1 MEMNRRT
8 FLKGSA
14 MAGAL
19 GFAALGMGACSPQ
32 EKMADTGSAEAA
44 ETTATDWLGAAPEI
58 DDGDIAN
65 TIDVDVLV
73 CGVGTGGVV
82 AAGKAAAE
90 RLKVLAIDKGT
101 MTDVKTAI
109 GSLNN
114 KYQKAAGVQFDKQ
127 AILADMER
135 YAISGTDRRILNAW
149 ADRSGEAVDFFASY
163 MEKAGTTVLA
173 NTANSYQRGYYEAWP
188 IEIGVP
194 SDMPMDEYAMCF
206 AGGAQ
211 ALIADI
217 TAAGS
222 EVRYGTALVKLEQ
235 GADGAVTGA
244 IIQEEDGTYS
254 RVNAAKGVILATG
267 GYASNEEML
276 RALQPET
283 LDMLGMYQMTAPVHG
298 DGIRAGLWAGG
309 VMQDTHVSMV
319 FDRAAIAPDAVAG
332 PETIGTGEYFSLS
345 SQPWLKVNL
354 NGERFM
360 NESALYESGPRAAL
374 NQPGNCY
381 CVLFDANWA
390 AQAPQFDTHGCS
402 RFYPYP
408 DCDIHPAGD
417 TMAVEMMMQG
427 LIESGKVV
435 QADSIAELAQKLNVP
450 AENLEATVARYNELC
465 AAGSDEDFGKEAFRM
480 LALDT
485 APYYGFRCAGAL
497 LCTMDGL
504 LITDKAEVVNEQ
516 GEPIEGLYAIG
527 NDAGGFYSTC
537 YPSLHIGVNAGRCMT
552 FGYIAAEELAKR

>member
-1 MEMNRRT
+1 MEMNRRA

-14 MAGAL
+14 LVGAM
-19 GFAALGMGACSPQ
+19 GAAALGMTACSQ
-32 EKMADTGSAEAA
+32 EPKMANTGESTEVQA
-44 ETTATDWLGAAPEI
+44 ATDWLGSAPEI
-58 DDGDIAN
+58 DEADIAN

-82 AAGKAAAE
+82 AAGKAATE
-90 RLKVLAIDKGT
+90 GLKVLAIDKGS

-109 GSLNN
+109 GSLGN
-114 KYQKAAGVQFDKQ
+114 KYQKAAGVEFDKQ
-127 AILADMER
+127 AIVSDMER

-163 MEKAGTTVLA
+163 MERMGTTVLA
-173 NTANSYQRGYYEAWP
+173 NSADSYQRGYYEVWP

-206 AGGAQ
+206 AEGTQ
-211 ALIADI
+211 ALLEDIA
-217 TAAGS
+217 ACGS
-222 EVRYGTALVKLEQ
+222 EVRYSTALVRLEQ
-235 GADGAVTGA
+235 NDVGAVVGA
-244 IIQEEDGTYS
+244 IIKEEDGTYS
-254 RVNAAKGVILATG
+254 RVHAAKGVILATG

-283 LDMLGMYQMTAPVHG
+283 LEMLGMYQMTSQVHG

-309 VMQDTHVSMV
+309 VMQDAHVSMV

-332 PETIGTGEYFSLS
+332 PDTVGAGEYFSLA

-360 NESALYESGPRAAL
+360 NESALYESAPRAAL

-390 AQAPQFDTHGCS
+390 TQAPQFDTHGCS

-417 TMAVEMMMQG
+417 AMAVEMMLQG

-450 AENLEATVARYNELC
+450 ADSLEATVARYNELC
-465 AAGSDEDFGKEAFRM
+465 AAGVDEDFGKEAFRM

-485 APYYGFRCAGAL
+485 APYYGFRCAGSL

-552 FGYIAAEELAKR
+552 FGFIAAEELAKK